1 MPEPLQQVSVIV
13 CYHVGDLIDRCLKSI
28 RESDTTGLKVR
39 TIVVS
44 SVDRIFHGCYT
55 YVSSAGP
62 AEKRNLGVKQFGLGD
77 YYIFLDDD
85 VELEPDCLRNLVSFM
100 CSHPEVGMSYAKI
113 RKMDDRVTLDDC
125 GSWLTWTGFLW
136 ARAQNGVKDV
146 GQYDTPCRIL
156 ASKSATCIVRA
167 DAFHAV
173 WGFDPDYYIL
183 GEETDLS
190 WRLWLGGWEV
200 WYNPTAVSYHAFGTP
215 LKPKEKYYTPSR
227 IFYRGPRNYLC
238 LLITNLG
245 MIRLLVGLAIQV
257 SAWTASAVGF
267 MVRGDWQ
274 RSWLIM
280 KGILSLLKP
289 TTLSRLISKRR
300 LIQRSRTVSDRELL
314 AQVGYSP
321 PISYYLKRLL
331 RYTRQGLHG
340 S

>member
-1 MPEPLQQVSVIV
+1 MPEPPIQVSVIV
-13 CYHVGDLIDRCLKSI
+13 CYHTGNLIDRCLKSI
-28 RESDTTGLKVR
+28 RESDTTGLRVR

-44 SVDRIFHGCYT
+44 SVDRMFPGCYT
-55 YVSSAGP
+55 YVSTAGP
-62 AEKRNLGVKQFGLGD
+62 AEKRNLGVKAFGLGD

-85 VELEPDCLRNLVSFM
+85 VELEPDCLRNLVAFM
-100 CSHPEVGMSYAKI
+100 RSNPGIGMSYAKI
-113 RKMDDRVTLDDC
+113 RKMDDSVTLDDC

-136 ARAQNGVKDV
+136 ARAQNGVKDE
-146 GQYDTPCRIL
+146 GQYDVPCRIL

-190 WRLWLGGWEV
+190 WRLWLRGWEV
-200 WYNPTAVSYHAFGTP
+200 WYNPSAVSYHAFGTL
-215 LKPKEKYYTPSR
+215 LKPKEKYYTLDR
-227 IFYRGPRNYLC
+227 IHYRGPRNYLC
-238 LLITNLG
+238 LLTTNLG
-245 MIRLLVGLAIQV
+245 MNRLLIGLTTQIL
-257 SAWTASAVGF
+257 AWTVSAVGF
-267 MVRGDWQ
+267 VCRGDWQ
-274 RSWLIM
+274 RSWLIT

-289 TTLSRLISKRR
+289 TTLSRLISKRKM
-300 LIQRSRTVSDRELL
+300 IQRSRTISDRELM
-314 AQVGYSP
+314 QKVGYSP